1 MQPEK
6 VIVDSHLHLDQLA
19 EPMSSGVRAS
29 RGYFALIPG
38 IDPPQWRA
46 VLERFG
52 EDLRCD
58 IALGL
63 HPWWSGKVSDDAYQE
78 QLIGL
83 LAHPAV
89 VALGEVGLDHLRHRS
104 EGERARA
111 MEVFR
116 WQVGLAVE
124 RGLPLVIHCVRAHGA
139 VMEVLREAGASS
151 VGGVI
156 HAFSGA
162 PELARQY
169 LDLGFV
175 VGLGSPVTR
184 ENSRRVRRAAAE
196 VEASGYLLETDAP
209 YMNTGAERAG
219 AGTMAN
225 IERVLREVASLRGEA
240 PEVVRSQSAKNYLR
254 IFAQSRLCR

>member
-19 EPMSSGVRAS
+19 APMSPALRAS

-52 EDLRCD
+52 DDPRCD

-63 HPWWSGKVSDDAYQE
+63 HPWWSGEVSDDAYRDE
-78 QLIGL
+78 LREL

-89 VALGEVGLDHLRHRS
+89 VALGEVGLDHLRHQS

-124 RGLPLVIHCVRAHGA
+124 RRLPLIIHCVRAHGA
-139 VMEVLREAGASS
+139 VIEVLRETGADV

-169 LDLGFV
+169 LELGFV

-184 ENSRRVRRAAAE
+184 ANSRRVRRAAAE
-196 VEASGYLLETDAP
+196 VDATGYLLETDAP
-209 YMNTGAERAG
+209 FMNTGAEPAG
-219 AGTMAN
+219 AGTIEN
-225 IERVLREVASLRGEA
+225 IEHVLREVASLRGEA
-240 PEVVRSQSAKNYLR
+240 TDVVQMQSAENYRR